1 MKNLRIAFIFL
12 AIAVILGAFGAHA
25 LKERLAE
32 DSLKVWNTAVLYHFI
47 HATGLIL
54 IIILSNI
61 GLISE
66 KGTKWSLRS
75 LFAGIAFFSGS
86 LYFLS
91 TRDITGLPV
100 AWLGPITPIGG
111 LFFIGGWLI
120 AAFSL
125 KKSAA

>member
-1 MKNLRIAFIFL
+1 MKNLRIAFILL
-12 AIAVILGAFGAHA
+12 ALAVVLGAFGAHA

-47 HATGLIL
+47 HALGIVMAVM
-54 IIILSNI
+54 ISNM

-66 KGTKWSLRS
+66 RGTKWSIRS

-111 LFFIGGWLI
+111 VFFIGGWLI
-120 AAFSL
+120 AAFNL

>member
-1 MKNLRIAFIFL
+1 MKNLRIAFILL

-47 HATGLIL
+47 HAIGLIL
-54 IIILSNI
+54 IIILSNM

-75 LFAGIAFFSGS
+75 RLAGIACFSGS

>member
-1 MKNLRIAFIFL
+1 MKNLRIAFILL
-12 AIAVILGAFGAHA
+12 ALAVVLGAFGAHA

-47 HATGLIL
+47 HALGIVMVVMISNMGLM
-54 IIILSNI
+54 
-61 GLISE
+61 SE
-66 KGTKWSLRS
+66 RGTKWSILS

-111 LFFIGGWLI
+111 VFFIGGWLI
-120 AAFSL
+120 AAFNL
-125 KKSAA
+125 KKPAA

>member
-1 MKNLRIAFIFL
+1 MKNLRIAFILL
-12 AIAVILGAFGAHA
+12 ALAVVLGAFGAHA

-47 HATGLIL
+47 HALGIVMVVMISNMGLM
-54 IIILSNI
+54 
-61 GLISE
+61 SE
-66 KGTKWSLRS
+66 RGTKWSIRS

-111 LFFIGGWLI
+111 VFFIGGWLI
-120 AAFSL
+120 AAFNL

>member
-1 MKNLRIAFIFL
+1 MKNLRIAFILL
-12 AIAVILGAFGAHA
+12 ALAVVLGAFGAHA

-47 HATGLIL
+47 HALGIVMAVM
-54 IIILSNI
+54 ISNM

-66 KGTKWSLRS
+66 RGTKWSIRS
-75 LFAGIAFFSGS
+75 LFAGITFFSGS

-111 LFFIGGWLI
+111 VFFIGGWLI
-120 AAFSL
+120 AAFNL

>member
-1 MKNLRIAFIFL
+1 MKNLRIAFILL
-12 AIAVILGAFGAHA
+12 ALAVVLGAFGAHA

-47 HATGLIL
+47 HAIG
-54 IIILSNI
+54 IIMIVIISNI
-61 GLISE
+61 GWLSE
-66 KGTKWSLRS
+66 RGTKWSIRS
-75 LFAGIAFFSGS
+75 LFAGIAFFSVS

-91 TRDITGLPV
+91 TRDITALPV
-100 AWLGPITPIGG
+100 SWLGPITPIGG

-125 KKSAA
+125 KKQVA